1 MNKNN
6 NIGLYINKTL
16 FQGMGD
22 TLGALEK
29 IEIKKKTRAVAQ
41 SVGPFALHAESW
53 VFESRPRQT
62 QVVKIGSDSLGAKRS
77 AL

>member
-6 NIGLYINKTL
+6 NIGLYINKTP

-29 IEIKKKTRAVAQ
+29 IEIKKIAGGGAVGW
-41 SVGPFALHAESW
+41 SVRLACGRLGFRIPATTDP
-53 VFESRPRQT
+53 SR
-62 QVVKIGSDSLGAKRS
+62 
-77 AL
+77 

>member
-22 TLGALEK
+22 TLGALQK
-29 IEIKKKTRAVAQ
+29 IEIKKNAGGGTVSW
-41 SVGPFALHAESW
+41 SVRLTCGRLGFRIPATTDP
-53 VFESRPRQT
+53 SR
-62 QVVKIGSDSLGAKRS
+62 
-77 AL
+77 